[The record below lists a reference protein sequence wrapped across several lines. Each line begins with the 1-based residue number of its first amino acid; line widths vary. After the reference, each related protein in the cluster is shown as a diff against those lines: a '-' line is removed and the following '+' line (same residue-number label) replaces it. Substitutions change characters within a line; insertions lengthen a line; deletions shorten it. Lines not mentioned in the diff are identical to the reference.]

1 MCFEAHTEHQT
12 VRRVAGSACLNLWV
26 VEDQLPSFQPT
37 TGTDF
42 GLFFSASP
50 LGCVDFLFAVPT
62 EQTLD
67 FISASPLGQSVDF
80 SPLPSGGQ

>member
-1 MCFEAHTEHQT
+1 M
-12 VRRVAGSACLNLWV
+12 RREAGSARLNLLV

-50 LGCVDFLFAVPT
+50 LGCVDFLFALPT

-67 FISASPLGQSVDF
+67 FISVSPPGQSVDF
-80 SPLPSGGQ
+80 FSLPLGLSDAQWRPVGDG